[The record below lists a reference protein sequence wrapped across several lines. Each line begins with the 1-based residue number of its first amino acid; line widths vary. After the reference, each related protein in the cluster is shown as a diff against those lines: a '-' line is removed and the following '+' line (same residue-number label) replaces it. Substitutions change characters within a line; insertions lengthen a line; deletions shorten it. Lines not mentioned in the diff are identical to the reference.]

1 MRRGFKAAA
10 DRHAAD
16 LREAIGCSENEPIN
30 LPRLARYLK
39 IAVLAADKVLGNLE
53 PLQILHEEQ
62 AGAFSAA
69 TFVLPGRT
77 VVVYNSLD
85 LDGRYITPS
94 DAKTDGRTRSNVA
107 HEFSHLVLGH
117 EVREVQKIAGHSF
130 FTCNTEQEAEAN
142 WLAGCI
148 LLPRQLLLAAAYR
161 NDTDEEIANNYHVTK
176 QMAAFRMNAS
186 GARMQ
191 AARTRARRSRTIG

>member
-16 LREAIGCSENEPIN
+16 LREAVGCSEHETID
-30 LPRLARYLK
+30 LSRLARHLK
-39 IAVLAADKVLGNLE
+39 VTVLAADKVLGSLE
-53 PLQILHEEQ
+53 SLQALHEEQ
-62 AGAFSAA
+62 KGAFSAV

-77 VVVYNSLD
+77 VVIYNPID
-85 LDGRYITPS
+85 LNGRYIAPAE
-94 DAKTDGRTRSNVA
+94 AKHDGRTRSNVA

-117 EVREVQKIAGHSF
+117 QVREVQKIAGHSF
-130 FTCNTEQEAEAN
+130 FTCNAEQETEAN
-142 WLAGCI
+142 WLASCM
-148 LLPRQLLLAAAYR
+148 LLPRRLLLAAAHR
-161 NDTDEEIANNYHVTK
+161 GDTDDEIAREQRVTK

-191 AARTRARRSRTIG
+191 AARTHARRSDGK